1 MAAYQ
6 TPDVAHEQY
15 WWQLCLLA
23 YNQLYLANTL
33 VPLLPRPWERYLPEF
48 QPQDDKPLLVTPSQ
62 TQRGFYRVLEE
73 VGSPAADCVS
83 RGKAPGRIK
92 GEPGPKRDK
101 HAIIFKQKKTPE
113 TEDNSILSGSES
125 PSNSSNPQTIES
137 LISSVHSTISTLSI
151 SPEIF
156 AQMLIDS
163 G

>member
-1 MAAYQ
+1 MTAYQ
-6 TPDVAHEQY
+6 TPDTAHEQY

-62 TQRGFYRVLEE
+62 TQRGFYRVLEK
-73 VGSPAADCVS
+73 VGSPAVDRVA
-83 RGKAPGRIK
+83 RGKARGRRK
-92 GEPGPKRDK
+92 GERGPKRDK
-101 HAIIFKQKKTPE
+101 HAIIFKQKKTPK
-113 TEDNSILSGSES
+113 TKDDSILSGSES
-125 PSNSSNPQTIES
+125 PTNSSNHQTIES

-156 AQMLIDS
+156 AQMLINS